1 MHHHIYF
8 LLFITGIY
16 YTFIASNLA
25 IVYHRSNI
33 SILHQVEI
41 ETTMIISVKMSITRF
56 CCLAAISMMM
66 IPSASSSLSLFV
78 LAFQQTTSF
87 ITHNKPFKYQKAIF
101 VERMQNSNTVYLTD
115 QNNVKETA
123 GVSYGIDAASS
134 LLQTKENPTPPAI
147 IFPGGGLFFYWQAG
161 VVVSISKITYAHHI
175 CHALE

>member
-1 MHHHIYF
+1 M
-8 LLFITGIY
+8 L
-16 YTFIASNLA
+16 
-25 IVYHRSNI
+25 
-33 SILHQVEI
+33 
-41 ETTMIISVKMSITRF
+41 SVKMLITRF

-87 ITHNKPFKYQKAIF
+87 ITHNKPIKYQKAI
-101 VERMQNSNTVYLTD
+101 VEKMQSSTTLYLANPD
-115 QNNVKETA
+115 AKETA
-123 GVSYGIDAASS
+123 GVSNGIDAASS
-134 LLQTKENPTPPAI
+134 LLQTKENPTQPAI